1 MVLQIQKRYYS
12 AEEYLALEET
22 AEYKN
27 EYVNGEIIPMVG
39 GTTNHNQI
47 CLNFC
52 RIFPLDIDS
61 REYYTYMEG
70 VRLWLPDY
78 NRYTYPDAMVI
89 QGKPIYHGQGRT
101 NVTNPLIIVEV
112 LSSSTEGYD
121 RGDKFKMYRSLA
133 TFQEYILIEQNRYSV
148 ERFYK
153 QSDEQWTV
161 SFHEGE
167 NAFLQLASV
176 DWRVSLQD
184 LYQRVDWETVEE

>member
-1 MVLQIQKRYYS
+1 
-12 AEEYLALEET
+12 
-22 AEYKN
+22 
-27 EYVNGEIIPMVG
+27 
-39 GTTNHNQI
+39 
-47 CLNFC
+47 
-52 RIFPLDIDS
+52 
-61 REYYTYMEG
+61 
-70 VRLWLPDY
+70 
-78 NRYTYPDAMVI
+78 MVI